1 MKIFA
6 IRDETDQAGKDL
18 AWLLYYEKEKRFYIE
33 LPDAA
38 DEWDTP
44 LLLASFLKKGERTVN
59 SYWSELWVQQR
70 VIPSDRQNIGQVL
83 RDNGLERYDLFELL
97 MLSKGRCAQDDYYL
111 APLDEAAL
119 PGELHRRFQTKL
131 EDVVPLEDFG
141 LLTFFRDGTARK
153 CGLERYL
160 EEHRAFSV
168 LLKKPELF
176 ASVQLQPG
184 GYGVTWDAQL
194 NISDTALYRMGRT
207 VPLSAAD
214 FRSFVTHRVVNAA
227 EAAELLDC
235 SRQNISDL
243 TRKGK
248 LRPIKATEKNTL
260 YLKSEILRRKWK

>member
-6 IRDETDQAGKDL
+6 IRDETDRGGKDL

-33 LPDAA
+33 LPDSA

-59 SYWSELWVQQR
+59 SYWSELWVRQR
-70 VIPSDRQNIGQVL
+70 IVPSDRQNIGQVL
-83 RDNGLERYDLFELL
+83 RDNKLERYDPFDLL

-111 APLDEAAL
+111 APLEEEAL
-119 PGELHRRFQTKL
+119 PVELRRRFQTKL

-141 LLTFFRDGTARK
+141 LLTFFRDGTVRR
-153 CGLERYL
+153 CGLERYF

-168 LLKKPELF
+168 LFKKPEIF
-176 ASVQLQPG
+176 STVQLQPG

-194 NISDTALYRMGRT
+194 SIPDTVLYRQGRA
-207 VPLSAAD
+207 VPLTAAD

-235 SRQNISDL
+235 SRQNINDL

-248 LRPIKATEKNTL
+248 LHPIKATEKNTL
-260 YLKSEILRRKWK
+260 YLKSEVLRRKWK

>member
-6 IRDETDQAGKDL
+6 IRDEADQAKKDL
-18 AWLLYYEKEKRFYIE
+18 AWLLYYEKEQRFYIE
-33 LPDAA
+33 LPDSA

-70 VIPSDRQNIGQVL
+70 VVPSDRQNIGQVL
-83 RDNGLERYDLFELL
+83 RDNNLETYDLFDLL

-111 APLDEAAL
+111 ATLDEDAL
-119 PGELHRRFQTKL
+119 PAELSKRFQTKL

-141 LLTFFRDGTARK
+141 LLAFFRDGTVRK
-153 CGLERYL
+153 CSLKRYL

-168 LLKKPELF
+168 LLKRPELF
-176 ASVQLQPG
+176 STVQLQPG
-184 GYGVTWDAQL
+184 GYGVTWDEQL
-194 NISDTALYRMGRT
+194 NIPDTVLYRHGRA

-214 FRSFVTHRVVNAA
+214 FRSFVAHRVVNAA

-235 SRQNISDL
+235 SRQNINDL

-248 LRPIKATEKNTL
+248 LHPIKATEKNTL
-260 YLKSEILRRKWK
+260 YLKSEILQRRWK